1 MRIIKLLLEKTVY
14 LLINALI
21 FFLAFFFIIKGYS
34 RNTPAHRDAIYLS
47 IGTSL
52 VAAGIITLLD
62 LWKELLK
69 NRVLEKVN
77 NVIFDCGINHVFQ
90 KRDLDKYDSL
100 MKKLSRNLDIT
111 GYSLNAFYE
120 SYADLIIKKIK
131 SDHSIKIRILVVN
144 PDSLFAKHRA
154 ELEDK
159 NYESIKNSIDRIKSK
174 FECFDNVELRK
185 IDSPLTTMIFKIDT
199 VMFIGPHF
207 HKKPSKSTVT
217 LELNKDGWLYLEY
230 QDEFERLWRDGTK
243 L

>member
-1 MRIIKLLLEKTVY
+1 LRIIKLLLEKTVY

-52 VAAGIITLLD
+52 VAAGVITLLD
-62 LWKELLK
+62 L
-69 NRVLEKVN
+69 VN

-159 NYESIKNSIDRIKSK
+159 NYESIKNSIDRIKTK
-174 FECFDNVELRK
+174 FACFDNVELRK

-207 HKKPSKSTVT
+207 HKKPSKSTIT
-217 LELNKDGWLYLEY
+217 LELNKDGWLYIEY
-230 QDEFERLWRDGTK
+230 QNEFKRLWRDSTK